1 MAEISINQEVCTRC
15 GACVEIC
22 SVTHVFEMAEGEV
35 RALNSRRCWECGQ
48 CVAVC
53 PVDAIEHSRFPLEA
67 CPLIERHADGMDV
80 LVNLMRERR
89 SMRVYKQKP
98 VEREAVE
105 KLMEITRWAPSGSN
119 LQQVAWQALDDAQAI
134 ARLEEDTV
142 RSLVKQAAVLRKQAD
157 AVGLSEMQ
165 RKIALRQ
172 AKSYEHL
179 ERRLGR
185 DEKPVFF
192 GAPLLLFAVTP
203 DTHFGR
209 DDAVIAGYSMQLAAT
224 QMGLATCQVGY
235 FVAARASDSEL
246 GGEMLN
252 VESDHVVQ
260 MILAVGYP
268 KYKMRRYVAR
278 DEQALTWL
286 S

>member
-15 GACVEIC
+15 GACVEMC
-22 SVTHVFEMAEGEV
+22 SVTHVFEVIEGEV
-35 RALNSRRCWECGQ
+35 RAPNPRRCWECGQ

-53 PVDAIEHSRFPLEA
+53 PVDAIAHSSFPLEA
-67 CPLIERHADGMDV
+67 CPPIERHEDGLEM
-80 LVNLMRERR
+80 LVDLMRERR
-89 SMRVYKQKP
+89 SVRVYQNKP
-98 VEREAVE
+98 VERGVVE
-105 KLMEITRWAPSGSN
+105 KLMETTRWAPSGSN

-134 ARLEEDTV
+134 AKLEEDTIHA
-142 RSLVKQAAVLRKQAD
+142 LVKQASVLRGQAD
-157 AVGLSEMQ
+157 AEGVSEMQ

-179 ERRLGR
+179 ERRLAR

-203 DTHFGR
+203 NSHFGR
-209 DDAVIAGYSMQLAAT
+209 DDAVIAGYCMQLAAT

-235 FVAARASDSEL
+235 FVAARASDPEL

-252 VESDHVVQ
+252 VEPDHVVQ
-260 MILAVGYP
+260 MVLAVGYP

-278 DEQALTWL
+278 DGQALRWC
-286 S
+286 

>member
-1 MAEISINQEVCTRC
+1 MTEISIIQEICTRC

-35 RALNSRRCWECGQ
+35 RAPNPRRCWECGQ

-67 CPLIERHADGMDV
+67 CPPIKEHADGLEV
-80 LVNLMRERR
+80 LVDLMRERR
-89 SMRVYKQKP
+89 SVRVYKNKP

-105 KLMEITRWAPSGSN
+105 KLTEITRWAPSGSN
-119 LQQVAWQALDDAQAI
+119 LQQVAWQALGDAQAI
-134 ARLEEDTV
+134 AKLEEDTIS
-142 RSLVKQAAVLRKQAD
+142 SLVKQAAILRGRAEEE
-157 AVGLSEMQ
+157 GMSEMQ
-165 RKIALRQ
+165 CKIALRQ

-209 DDAVIAGYSMQLAAT
+209 DDAVIAGYSMQLAAE
-224 QMGLATCQVGY
+224 QMGLGTCQVGY
-235 FVAARASDSEL
+235 FVAARAGDAVL
-246 GGEMLN
+246 GADVLQ
-252 VESDHVVQ
+252 VAPDHVVQ
-260 MILAVGYP
+260 MVLAVGYP

-278 DEQALTWL
+278 ESQAFTWCD
-286 S
+286 